1 MRWMRRWQR
10 LRARPQIIQGM
21 TLGTLLRVLARNRF
35 IVDTQCL
42 GRLAYLLVL
51 GVFNSLFG
59 AYESLFNA
67 RAIKRVKLKKPPL
80 FILGHWRSGT
90 THLHNLLC
98 RDNRLVCPRALQA
111 EFPHHFVVTFT
122 QFGGS
127 LFDFIA
133 PPRRPMDNVTFAA
146 NVPHEDEF
154 ALAAVSAVSPYM
166 KTLFPVTDDNAYSCL
181 DPRDLSPKALE
192 EWKQALILFLKK
204 LTLLQPGRVVLK
216 SPPHLGRVATLLEM
230 FPGAQ
235 FVHIVRNPYDVYPSS
250 CRLWRDSFAHAHLQI
265 PDAEQIDELILSWYT
280 ELFDLFERDRV
291 LIPPGDLYEMTYEDL
306 EARPVE
312 TLRAMYESLGL
323 PGFEPFSERVAA
335 YLATIRDY
343 QKNAYRLDDATREKV
358 AERWRS
364 TFERYG
370 YPV

>member
-1 MRWMRRWQR
+1 MNWMRKWKR
-10 LRARPQIIQGM
+10 LRAHPQIIQGM

-35 IVDTQCL
+35 LVDSQCL

-67 RAIKRVKLKKPPL
+67 RAVERVKLKKPPL

-98 RDNRLVCPRALQA
+98 QDNRLACPRAFQA
-111 EFPHHFVVTFT
+111 EFPHHFIFSFT
-122 QFGGS
+122 QAGVS
-127 LFDFIA
+127 VFDFIA
-133 PPRRPMDNVTFAA
+133 PSKRPMDNVSFAA

-154 ALAAVSAVSPYM
+154 ALAAASAVSPYM
-166 KTLFPVTDDNAYSCL
+166 KTLFPVTDDNTHSCL

-192 EWKQALILFLKK
+192 EWKRAMILFLKK

-230 FPGAQ
+230 FPDAQ
-235 FVHIVRNPYDVYPSS
+235 FVHIVRNPYDVYLSS
-250 CRLWRDSFAHAHLQI
+250 HKLWKDGFAHAHLQI
-265 PDAEQIDELILSWYT
+265 PKSDQIDELILSWYA
-280 ELFDLFERDRV
+280 ELFALFERDRS
-291 LIPPGDLYEMTYEDL
+291 LIPPGNLYEMTYEDL
-306 EARPVE
+306 VARPLE
-312 TLRAMYESLGL
+312 TLQAMYEGLNL
-323 PGFEPFSERVAA
+323 PGFGPFANRVTA
-335 YLATIRDY
+335 YLGTISDY
-343 QKNAYRLDDATREKV
+343 QTNAYRLNDAAREKV

-370 YPV
+370 YPI